1 MLFRSSASTSL
12 LTPEASPPG
21 QPVRLGLVM
30 APFSSSRTCPRR
42 TPSALQPP
50 SSVEHIIRLMLRS
63 ATSFLLR
70 TSSRPAASLI
80 LNRTKTTGQ
89 FGVLSGA
96 PKDELERKVFV
107 FRPAKSAGQH
117 ASAAVP
123 SYPWKLSFE
132 KKDRWVNPLMGWTSS
147 SDSLAGQTPGNMN
160 FESKD
165 AAIAFAERNG

>member
-1 MLFRSSASTSL
+1 
-12 LTPEASPPG
+12 
-21 QPVRLGLVM
+21 
-30 APFSSSRTCPRR
+30 
-42 TPSALQPP
+42 
-50 SSVEHIIRLMLRS
+50 
-63 ATSFLLR
+63 
-70 TSSRPAASLI
+70 
-80 LNRTKTTGQ
+80 
-89 FGVLSGA
+89 LSGA

-117 ASAAVP
+117 ASASVP

-165 AAIAFAERNG
+165 AAIAFAERNGEWGIRFK